1 MDKFRPDLKVIRQVQ
16 RGEVSFIVKDPVALK
31 YYRFG
36 TLEVSLFKYLDGTRD
51 HAQIAES
58 LSAGVGL
65 TLTGSLLASF
75 AEELKKKDLI
85 ERSGVAKSLL
95 LLERL
100 RKQRKLKAESGA
112 EGRDTLSMRVPCYDP
127 D

>member
-36 TLEVSLFKYLDGTRD
+36 TLEVTVFKYLDGTRD
-51 HAQIAES
+51 HAEVAELVQTETGTGLTGAMVTGFIES
-58 LSAGVGL
+58 LKKL
-65 TLTGSLLASF
+65 NLL
-75 AEELKKKDLI
+75 
-85 ERSGVAKSLL
+85 ERSTAEKSLL

-100 RKQRKLKAESGA
+100 RKERK
-112 EGRDTLSMRVPCYDP
+112 
-127 D
+127 